1 MYVYMGIGDWGIA
14 NYTTFLDLKLK
25 GSVKFVCVMTGSGL
39 QQSQLH
45 GLLGGTIGNYFAGR

>member
-1 MYVYMGIGDWGIA
+1 MGIGDWGIA

-45 GLLGGTIGNYFAGR
+45 GLLGGTTGNYFAGR